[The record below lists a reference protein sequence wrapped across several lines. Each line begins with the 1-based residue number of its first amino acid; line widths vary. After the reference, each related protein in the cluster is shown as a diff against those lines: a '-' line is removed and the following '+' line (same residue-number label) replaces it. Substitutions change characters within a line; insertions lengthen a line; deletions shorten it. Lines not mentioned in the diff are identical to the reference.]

1 MAAAQSPVLEPLIA
15 NQRAVHQGQ
24 PGGLGQAMTVAERE
38 AALLFCQR
46 NKPEKMRHPCTLAP
60 DQAGAHDAVVLY
72 IIRPMTRLIASKW
85 YYKEYEDLAMD
96 WVEDQFAERAADT
109 WRRVTAVTKR
119 TATTS
124 GIGPNSVLYRSLRD
138 MLHAYPA
145 HGVKNHIMARKSK
158 ELVWTPTKTVVEIH
172 SAFMAYYE
180 AYDRAVALTAGI
192 VDVTLVVPAQDWATR
207 FTEMQSHFP
216 SWVTTLIIDYPG
228 RFADMESCW
237 AAIIAEASRQ
247 ATSRKI
253 GNGGRILQLTNE
265 AMTAGELE
273 GGLGESG
280 VLFNDDV
287 DVAYTDTSGI
297 SIFALGRQQ
306 VPGCWRCGDKNHL
319 RRDCTLASSK
329 AELEGAPMNQWA
341 KMPRVASSVAPQQ
354 APFPS
359 AARGSATSTTTVL
372 AQMAALNARI
382 DRQDTMFETILQRLP
397 PLTPLPG
404 VPMAAGALAQ
414 MAVPTAAVE
423 AAPLIMGGPPPVS
436 YVYVGANQGLSIWG
450 HNEIVAASIM
460 QGGEVGNC
468 GRV

>member
-15 NQRAVHQGQ
+15 NQRDVHQGQ

-46 NKPEKMRHPCTLAP
+46 NKPEKMRHPCTT
-60 DQAGAHDAVVLY
+60 
-72 IIRPMTRLIASKW
+72 IRST
-85 YYKEYEDLAMD
+85 EDLAMD
-96 WVEDQFAERAADT
+96 WVEDQFAERASDT

-138 MLHAYPA
+138 MLYAYPA

-319 RRDCTLASSK
+319 RRDCTLAASK
-329 AELEGAPMNQWA
+329 AELEGAIMAIPYTGLSFAASCNSRSSHGQYTRSSTEHYEYGAVTSVRLLGQNYRNRKYSKVRNYVLDKHFSSNNQQW
-341 KMPRVASSVAPQQ
+341 Q
-354 APFPS
+354 
-359 AARGSATSTTTVL
+359 
-372 AQMAALNARI
+372 
-382 DRQDTMFETILQRLP
+382 P
-397 PLTPLPG
+397 PLPDRPC
-404 VPMAAGALAQ
+404 AQ
-414 MAVPTAAVE
+414 HVQSTRRMSLTVKRPST
-423 AAPLIMGGPPPVS
+423 
-436 YVYVGANQGLSIWG
+436 QGLSL
-450 HNEIVAASIM
+450 
-460 QGGEVGNC
+460 QLK
-468 GRV
+468 GRL